1 MGEQLVILP
10 DRTDVGLLDLVGV
23 GHLTAVTNQDGAR
36 ELLLEGQAKVLLHPG
51 NDVERGDVEDIV
63 TVNLRLVV
71 NGRRLGLPVGDLVDD
86 VLLAAGLD
94 ITLGPQVVSSQV
106 GPLGLDAREGTVLGA
121 LENLGNPRVLAHDAL
136 RLRVQVGG
144 VREQQLRVLDT
155 VVRGVSQNRGTE
167 RHAGLTSLSE
177 DLLLI
182 GVREVRTHKGTSVS
196 LEDVGM
202 HQSITPEVA
211 VFGVLIVVFVVI
223 VLIELFVLVEVLILA
238 VNVTADLLD
247 KGCNSQTLVIVEGL
261 EDIGDREV
269 VLVVNLVFV
278 HGFCVLRCFSGI
290 VRERETGINDGLIL
304 GLGP

>member
-10 DRTDVGLLDLVGV
+10 NRTDVALLDLVGV
-23 GHLTAVTNQDGAR
+23 GHLTAVANQDGAC

-71 NGRRLGLPVGDLVDD
+71 NGRRLGLSVGDLVDD
-86 VLLAAGLD
+86 VLLTAGLD
-94 ITLGPQVVSSQV
+94 VTLGPQVVSGQV
-106 GPLGLDAREGTVLGA
+106 GPLGLDTGERRVLGP

-136 RLRVQVGG
+136 GLRVQVGG

-155 VVRGVSQNRGTE
+155 VVRGVSQDSGAE

-182 GVREVRTHKGTSVS
+182 SVREVRAHVVTSVA

-202 HQSITPEVA
+202 HQSITPGVA
-211 VFGVLIVVFVVI
+211 VLGVLIVVFVI
-223 VLIELFVLVEVLILA
+223 VLIELFVLVKVLILGI
-238 VNVTADLLD
+238 NVAADLLD

-261 EDIGDREV
+261 EDVGDREL

-290 VRERETGINDGLIL
+290 VRERETGINDGLVL